1 MQWACFLGAAV
12 AAGGVAVWDFGGL
25 VGRVWEVVEG
35 KRWLEGRGGGEMV
48 GGRCEEEERKGKGE
62 WWMFPGREYVDFGVG
77 GEDENENEMVSRTQS
92 VVLDDRE
99 EVDIDTVP
107 VVGSEVEG
115 EEGEDEQSP
124 DSQTPLLT
132 PSDSEESEPTA
143 AKVIDNTVGDQN
155 AQEEAI
161 LRDRKGVTRRLL
173 GKVIAGLSRDRLMGL
188 AWLLTVAAWLVMYGR
203 SKKGRFGDWI
213 V

>member
-1 MQWACFLGAAV
+1 
-12 AAGGVAVWDFGGL
+12 
-25 VGRVWEVVEG
+25 
-35 KRWLEGRGGGEMV
+35 
-48 GGRCEEEERKGKGE
+48 
-62 WWMFPGREYVDFGVG
+62 MFPGREYVDFGVG

-107 VVGSEVEG
+107 VVGSEVEEG

-155 AQEEAI
+155 AQEEVI
-161 LRDRKGVTRRLL
+161 LRDRKGVARKLL
-173 GKVIAGLSRDRLMGL
+173 GTVIAGLSRDRLMGL